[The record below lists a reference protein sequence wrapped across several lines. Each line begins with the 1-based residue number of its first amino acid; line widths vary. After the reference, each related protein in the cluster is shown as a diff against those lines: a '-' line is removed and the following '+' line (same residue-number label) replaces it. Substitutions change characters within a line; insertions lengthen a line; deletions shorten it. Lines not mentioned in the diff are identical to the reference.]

1 MNLASV
7 NMDWMK
13 EYVIRSEN
21 GIMMHVGVNGKNEMI
36 RVLAKM
42 ITCGIPIAS
51 VLRHVKLRIF
61 RYWKLF
67 MQKTSIW

>member
-1 MNLASV
+1 
-7 NMDWMK
+7 
-13 EYVIRSEN
+13 
-21 GIMMHVGVNGKNEMI
+21 MHVGVNGKNEMI

-61 RYWKLF
+61 RY
-67 MQKTSIW
+67 